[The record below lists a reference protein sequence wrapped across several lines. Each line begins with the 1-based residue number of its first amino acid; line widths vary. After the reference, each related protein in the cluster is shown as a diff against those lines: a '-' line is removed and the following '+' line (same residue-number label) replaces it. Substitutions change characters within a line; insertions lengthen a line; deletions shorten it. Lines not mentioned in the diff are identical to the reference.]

1 METSK
6 KSWRPKQ
13 VPQQIGPQILPK
25 SYKDFSQPL
34 HVDCNV
40 EYDLGNLSKI
50 SKKSKPILSKDLLL
64 MIAPSEFHTLRR
76 PGT

>member
-1 METSK
+1 LWLEE
-6 KSWRPKQ
+6 PEGQ
-13 VPQQIGPQILPK
+13 GGQGGQLPPQILAESCK
-25 SYKDFSQPL
+25 EFSQPL

-50 SKKSKPILSKDLLL
+50 PKKSKHILSKDLLL

>member
-1 METSK
+1 MGTRPEMGTIW
-6 KSWRPKQ
+6 KSGQ
-13 VPQQIGPQILPK
+13 YAVPP
-25 SYKDFSQPL
+25 FSQPL

-50 SKKSKPILSKDLLL
+50 PKKSKLILSKDLLL

>member
-1 METSK
+1 LPEE
-6 KSWRPKQ
+6 PEGQ
-13 VPQQIGPQILPK
+13 GEQLPPQILPK